1 LFQGLFEDGS
11 APEKSGPNG
20 EHNFGHHW
28 CHHQCEKSG
37 EDTAC
42 GGNLFGKNLTVTLNL
57 FQGLFKKDSA
67 PEKSGPNGEH
77 NFGHH
82 WCPHQ

>member
-1 LFQGLFEDGS
+1 VKNLTVTLNLFQGLFKEGY
-11 APEKSGPNG
+11 APEKSGQNG

-42 GGNLFGKNLTVTLNL
+42 GN
-57 FQGLFKKDSA
+57 
-67 PEKSGPNGEH
+67 
-77 NFGHH
+77 
-82 WCPHQ
+82 

>member
-1 LFQGLFEDGS
+1 MKNLTVTLNLFQGLFKKDS
-11 APEKSGPNG
+11 APEKSEPNG

-42 GGNLFGKNLTVTLNL
+42 G
-57 FQGLFKKDSA
+57 
-67 PEKSGPNGEH
+67 EE
-77 NFGHH
+77 
-82 WCPHQ
+82 